1 MKARTLQHTL
11 LIQKGELQASRI
23 LPPELKKQRL
33 KNTGLEMAY
42 DIQYS
47 PLALLAT
54 MCAGHPI
61 WPNSKVFANAK

>member
-1 MKARTLQHTL
+1 
-11 LIQKGELQASRI
+11 
-23 LPPELKKQRL
+23 
-33 KNTGLEMAY
+33 MAY